1 MRDAR
6 FHDFPERIIESTDV
20 PKIGE
25 RVAILPWFNAWNA
38 KVNLL
43 DDCAVWGHGATML
56 HRCPL
61 QSPSQLAVTVI
72 CAEETSTLQRLEGHA
87 HTSLSTTSK

>member
-1 MRDAR
+1 MLDAR
-6 FHDFPERIIESTDV
+6 FHDLSERIIESTDV

-25 RVAILPWFNAWNA
+25 RVAVLPWSNAWDA

-56 HRCPL
+56 HRCIL
-61 QSPSQLAVTVI
+61 QRPSQLAVGVI
-72 CAEETSTLQRLEGHA
+72 CAEETSTVQRL
-87 HTSLSTTSK
+87 